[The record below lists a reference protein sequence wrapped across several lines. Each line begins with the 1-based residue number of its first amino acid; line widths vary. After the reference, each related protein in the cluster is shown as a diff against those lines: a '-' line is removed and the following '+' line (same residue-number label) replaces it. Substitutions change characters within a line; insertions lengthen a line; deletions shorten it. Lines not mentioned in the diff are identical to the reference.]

1 MDGIIRRVGMKKS
14 FILYADL
21 LNKVSVLNDEQMGKL
36 FRAILI
42 YSNTGEVIEMDQVV
56 EMAFMFV
63 KGSLDHNSEMYE
75 RRCKSIAEARERRKQ
90 KSQADINMES
100 DRNHTDINMKSS
112 RYQTDINSDTDTDT
126 VTDTVTDTDTDT
138 DTDKDKR
145 IKRESKKRES
155 RFQRPTLPQIQ
166 DYVFEKALNV
176 DPERFFDYYE
186 SNGWRVGRNPMKD
199 WKAALRN
206 WSSKDSKK
214 NTNTTFAAIDELLRE
229 EGYDGTKG
237 MV

>member
-1 MDGIIRRVGMKKS
+1 MKKS
-14 FILYADL
+14 FILHADL

-90 KSQADINMES
+90 KSQTDINMES

-112 RYQTDINSDTDTDT
+112 RYQTDINSDTDT
-126 VTDTVTDTDTDT
+126 VT

-229 EGYDGTKG
+229 EGYDGAKG

>member
-1 MDGIIRRVGMKKS
+1 MKKS
-14 FILYADL
+14 FILHADL

-90 KSQADINMES
+90 KSQIDINMES

-112 RYQTDINSDTDTDT
+112 RYQTDINSDTDT
-126 VTDTVTDTDTDT
+126 VT

-155 RFQRPTLPQIQ
+155 RFQRPTLPEIQ

-229 EGYDGTKG
+229 EGYDGAKG

>member
-1 MDGIIRRVGMKKS
+1 MKKS
-14 FILYADL
+14 FILHADL

-90 KSQADINMES
+90 KSQIDINMES
-100 DRNHTDINMKSS
+100 DRNHTDINMKSI

-126 VTDTVTDTDTDT
+126 DTDTVTDTDTDT

-229 EGYDGTKG
+229 EGYDGAKG

>member
-1 MDGIIRRVGMKKS
+1 MKKS
-14 FILYADL
+14 FILHADL

-90 KSQADINMES
+90 KSQIDINMES
-100 DRNHTDINMKSS
+100 DRNHTDINMKSI
-112 RYQTDINSDTDTDT
+112 RYQTDINS
-126 VTDTVTDTDTDT
+126 DT

-229 EGYDGTKG
+229 EGYDGAKG